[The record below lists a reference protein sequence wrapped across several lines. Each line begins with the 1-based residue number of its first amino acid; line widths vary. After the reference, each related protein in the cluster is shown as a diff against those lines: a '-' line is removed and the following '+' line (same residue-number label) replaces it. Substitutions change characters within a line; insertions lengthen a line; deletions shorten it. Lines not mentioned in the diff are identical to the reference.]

1 MHFSKRDN
9 HQRAACE
16 IVSRV
21 VLRSHASLFIPA
33 AMNAGGK
40 HSGTRTSLVSLEA
53 NPAETQISH
62 IKRVRPFSQI
72 ASHWKRSRFE
82 QAPSMRAEATIARR
96 DRDWE
101 CAFLYIRI
109 VRQPAAPIRSARAK
123 FG

>member
-40 HSGTRTSLVSLEA
+40 HSGNRTSLVSLEA
-53 NPAETQISH
+53 NPPEPQIPH
-62 IKRVRPFSQI
+62 IAGSRPLV
-72 ASHWKRSRFE
+72 K
-82 QAPSMRAEATIARR
+82 
-96 DRDWE
+96 
-101 CAFLYIRI
+101 
-109 VRQPAAPIRSARAK
+109 
-123 FG
+123 